1 MSSQSQKNSIIELL
15 EELAD
20 AFGSGRVLTDVEDLY
35 VYSHDGAFGTRS
47 HEFPVAI
54 LRLEDRN
61 EERAFLGFVSRY
73 GVQLVMDNWDENG
86 RESDDGDRPILF
98 VDTKSSINTDTLKER
113 LSELRRCHLEGKLA
127 LKEPRPLPHWFV
139 SSLKINDGYRI
150 SERAKV
156 DKGFC
161 VVQSYFDGIETYSSK
176 GRLLLSKGL
185 LSGELKVSER
195 LVDSMFSCTAC
206 GQCYDQL
213 GRGDLEIN
221 SAIIRAR
228 HEISKAGKGPGVCR
242 VALRNILEE
251 GNPMGMP
258 AEDRII
264 WWEGLWK
271 EHAFGG
277 NDFLYWP
284 GCTTAYR
291 LPGVVEA
298 TASVF
303 GEAGLDF
310 GLLGNQKLC
319 CGLVLYLNG
328 QWDEAGE
335 NARKLCVGLR
345 EDGVRRL
352 LTSCAGCYYMFTR
365 VYPILGVQPPFSVL
379 HTSQAMEGL
388 IVRDRLNLKEVKG
401 KFAWHDPCDLGRHSG
416 VFDPPRNVL
425 RAIPGLELEEPH
437 LNREHTVCCGAGG
450 GLWMYDSGLAER
462 MARSKLE
469 DDLLPLGVD
478 GIVTGCPACIL
489 SLRDAMRTLQLDKE
503 VLDLAEVVAY
513 GL

>member
-1 MSSQSQKNSIIELL
+1 MSSQSPKNGIVELL
-15 EELAD
+15 GELAD
-20 AFGSGRVLTDVEDLY
+20 AFGSGSVLTDIEDLY
-35 VYSHDGAFGTRS
+35 VYSHDGAFGIRS

-54 LRLEDRN
+54 LRLEDED
-61 EERAFLGFVSRY
+61 EERALTGFVGRY
-73 GVQLVMDNWDENG
+73 GVQIVRDRWDGNG
-86 RESDDGDRPILF
+86 RESDDGDHPILF
-98 VDTKSSINTDTLKER
+98 VDTKSSIDTDTLKER
-113 LSELRRCHLEGKLA
+113 LSELRRHHSEGKLA
-127 LKEPRPLPHWFV
+127 LKEPQPLPHWFV
-139 SSLKINDGYRI
+139 SSLKIKDGYRI
-150 SERAKV
+150 GERAEM

-161 VVQSYFDGIETYSSK
+161 VVQPYFDGIETYSSK
-176 GRLLLSKGL
+176 GRLLLSRGL
-185 LSGELKVSER
+185 LSGELGASER

-221 SAIIRAR
+221 NAIIRAR

-242 VALRNILEE
+242 VALRNIQEE

-258 AEDRII
+258 AEDRTI
-264 WWEGLWK
+264 WWEELW
-271 EHAFGG
+271 EEFAFGG

-303 GEAGLDF
+303 GKAGLDF
-310 GLLGNQKLC
+310 GLLGNRERC

-335 NARKLCVGLR
+335 NARKLCMGLR
-345 EDGVRRL
+345 EDGVKRL
-352 LTSCAGCYYMFTR
+352 VTSCAGCYYTFTR

-388 IVRDRLNLKEVKG
+388 IVRDRLNLKKVKG

-425 RAIPGLELEEPH
+425 RAIPGLELEESP

-450 GLWMYDSGLAER
+450 GLWTYDSGLAER

-469 DDLLPLGVD
+469 DDLFPLGVD

-489 SLRDAMRTLQLDKE
+489 SLRDAARILKSEKD
-503 VLDLAEVVAY
+503 VLDLAEVVAS